1 MPTYYRNGDA
11 IEGEKIAF
19 DCRKYV
25 IHKRPIHRTSSHR
38 AKAGTLDNAF
48 CVINKQFR
56 TIPER
61 ND

>member
-1 MPTYYRNGDA
+1 MPTYYLKGDA

-19 DCRKYV
+19 SCRKCV
-25 IHKRPIHRTSSHR
+25 VHKQPIHKTASHR

-56 TIPER
+56 AIPER